1 MSGKISIALDYS
13 HNNFLII
20 ESSSFGEF
28 TQFLFTSGYKL
39 GKIEAGFNSLDNL
52 EKYNVILLSTP
63 RNTNLKQNEIKILEN
78 YVKNGGSLLIVSS
91 SGGDH
96 TNNTNLNDLTKKFG
110 FEFVSD
116 EIYDSVNY
124 VNLQKRPIITRF
136 RPHVITEQI
145 KKIVYSSSCSIK
157 ILDFIEDEKNIKIQ
171 WLIQSGLNSWRKRYD
186 GEYWIE
192 EDSPKIPLMVVVE
205 YFKGKVVGF
214 GNLSIFSSL
223 AREYG
228 FSAFENNL
236 LIANILNYLIGAIE
250 SEGKPIT
257 IEVNLDLYYW
267 LDDIIKRDKWD
278 SAGDLIN
285 VSLKYFKDNYETI
298 IKEIKKLRLERL
310 EKKKAYKKKLKEVE
324 KQTKEITEAKV
335 IDKVPVLER
344 KKEDLE
350 DIMDA
355 LGDITGEKYEI
366 SIDIDEEEE
375 EEDYE
380 EGDEEEELASKSFLL
395 EYTDEDIDEFEKRYP
410 KKAIWHGKPTKAFKQ
425 WLRKKNKR

>member
-1 MSGKISIALDYS
+1 MNGKTSIALDYS
-13 HNNFLII
+13 HNNFLKL

-39 GKIEAGFNSLDNL
+39 GKIETGFTSLDNL
-52 EKYNVILLSTP
+52 KKYNVIILSTP
-63 RNTNLKQNEIKILEN
+63 RNTNLTPNEIKTLEK

-91 SGGDH
+91 SGGDY
-96 TNNTNLNDLTKKFG
+96 TNSTNLNDLTQKFG

-136 RPHVITEQI
+136 KPHVITEQI
-145 KKIVYSSSCSIK
+145 KKIVFSSSCSTK
-157 ILDFIEDEKNIKIQ
+157 ILDFIEDEKNVKIQ
-171 WLIQSGLNSWRKRYD
+171 WVLQSGLNSWHKHYN

-192 EDSPKIPLMVVVE
+192 EDSPKVPLMVVVE

-228 FSAFENNL
+228 FSAFDNDI
-236 LIANILNYLIGAIE
+236 LIANILSFLIGSLE
-250 SEGKPIT
+250 SEGKPVT
-257 IEVNLDLYYW
+257 IELNLDLYYW
-267 LDDIIKRDKWD
+267 VEDIVKRGKWD
-278 SAGDLIN
+278 NAGDLIN
-285 VSLKYFKDNYETI
+285 VSLKYFKDNYDII

-310 EKKKAYKKKLKEVE
+310 EKRKAYEKAIEKKE
-324 KQTKEITEAKV
+324 KKEIAEEEV
-335 IDKVPVLER
+335 VDKVPVLVR

-366 SIDIDEEEE
+366 SIDWDEEESE
-375 EEDYE
+375 EESE
-380 EGDEEEELASKSFLL
+380 EITPL
-395 EYTDEDIDEFEKRYP
+395 EYVDEDIEKFEEQYP
-410 KKAIWHGKPTKAFKQ
+410 KKAIWHGKPTKAFKS
-425 WLRKKNKR
+425 WLKKKNKN